1 MIVWNRHYTGSKKE
15 RERLKYKVNDLRL
28 LDLQYIEISKRGFY
42 NFYSVVRITKQDLL
56 DFTDFNSLQ
65 KVLSILI

>member
-42 NFYSVVRITKQDLL
+42 NFYSVIRVNKQDL
-56 DFTDFNSLQ
+56 
-65 KVLSILI
+65 